1 MNDGSR
7 VLILRYLIAKSFR
20 LVGLKPVVP
29 EIYLPYQMALARERH
44 GGRKKIVLYA
54 DHVEITETIP
64 DGMPER
70 EVTLTYLDSFELVRV
85 LIGDSVGRNAS
96 WTAYAWMAKPPLH
109 AWKLVQ
115 QLNALLNEQPSMR
128 LVANSLVA
136 GHATQRM
143 YARLDRFFHGWL
155 GRNLDSL
162 VFPGKAEQ
170 AGNPLDALIGKWKSA
185 GSTHYS
191 FFEDRYDAV
200 DDRYVL
206 NGEAERHLRSR
217 RFRVISA
224 KPGRLRISVGGGRLP
239 QLVQRIYLNRDG
251 RTAHLIDSGYT
262 SVLYRQEPEAAAESA
277 A

>member
-109 AWKLVQ
+109 AWKLALCHPGST
-115 QLNALLNEQPSMR
+115 QLM
-128 LVANSLVA
+128 V
-136 GHATQRM
+136 
-143 YARLDRFFHGWL
+143 
-155 GRNLDSL
+155 
-162 VFPGKAEQ
+162 K
-170 AGNPLDALIGKWKSA
+170 A
-185 GSTHYS
+185 GSL
-191 FFEDRYDAV
+191 AV
-200 DDRYVL
+200 T
-206 NGEAERHLRSR
+206 AP
-217 RFRVISA
+217 RFNAPVPLFA
-224 KPGRLRISVGGGRLP
+224 
-239 QLVQRIYLNRDG
+239 
-251 RTAHLIDSGYT
+251 T
-262 SVLYRQEPEAAAESA
+262 
-277 A
+277 